1 MAETE
6 SKPQVAEEV
15 QVPQEDCDAEMSA
28 IDHLEEFRRRIIISL
43 VAVVIASSICYCW
56 AEDMVAFLTKDAG
69 RLYYMNPAEAFFSYL
84 KVSVFG
90 GFLLSIPILVHQF
103 WAFVVPAL
111 TNQEKKTFD
120 IIVPASV
127 VLFFLGLMFSYF
139 WVFPTAVAFFMGF
152 STDSL
157 MPMFSVGQYLS
168 FVISF
173 VLPFGFVFELPM
185 IVLVLAKMGFL
196 TSEFLRRKRKIVLV
210 GAFVVGAVISPT
222 PDIFSQCM
230 IAIPMILLYE
240 ASIMLVQIFLKK

>member
-1 MAETE
+1 MAEME
-6 SKPQVAEEV
+6 SRPQVVDESHEAEESHD
-15 QVPQEDCDAEMSA
+15 EEMSA

-43 VAVVIASSICYCW
+43 VAVMIASCVCYAW
-56 AEDMVAFLTKDAG
+56 AEEMIAFLTKDAG
-69 RLYYMNPAEAFFSYL
+69 KLYYMSPAEAFFTYL

-90 GFLLSIPILVHQF
+90 GFLISIPVLVHQF

-111 TNQEKKTFD
+111 TNKEKKTFD
-120 IIVPASV
+120 IIVPVSV
-127 VLFFLGLMFSYF
+127 VLFFVGIAFSYF
-139 WVFPTAVAFFMGF
+139 LVFPTAVAFFMGF

-196 TSEFLRRKRKIVLV
+196 TSEFLRSKRKIVLV

>member
-6 SKPQVAEEV
+6 SNLPAEEK
-15 QVPQEDCDAEMSA
+15 ESKASHDEEMSA

-43 VAVVIASSICYCW
+43 VTVMIAAAVCYSW
-56 AEDMVAFLTKDAG
+56 AEEMVAFLTQDAG
-69 RLYYMNPAEAFFSYL
+69 KLYYMNPAEAFFTYL

-90 GFLLSIPILVHQF
+90 GFLISIPVLVHQF

-111 TNQEKKTFD
+111 TNKEKKTFD

-127 VLFFLGLMFSYF
+127 VLFFVGLAFSYF
-139 WVFPTAVAFFMGF
+139 LVLPTAVAFFMGF

-196 TSEFLRRKRKIVLV
+196 SSEFLRSKRKIVIV
-210 GAFVVGAVISPT
+210 GSFVVGAVISPT

-230 IAIPMILLYE
+230 IAIPMLLLYE
-240 ASIMLVQIFLKK
+240 ASIMMVQIFLKK

>member
-1 MAETE
+1 MAESE
-6 SKPQVAEEV
+6 SKPQVTDETHAVESQDEE
-15 QVPQEDCDAEMSA
+15 MTA
-28 IDHLEEFRRRIIISL
+28 IDHLEEFRRRIIISI
-43 VAVVIASSICYCW
+43 VTVMITSCICYSW
-56 AEDMVAFLTKDAG
+56 AEEMVAFLTRDAG
-69 RLYYMNPAEAFFSYL
+69 KLYYMNPAEAFFTYL
-84 KVSVFG
+84 KVSVCG
-90 GFLLSIPILVHQF
+90 GFLVSIPVLVHQF

-111 TNQEKKTFD
+111 TNKEKKTFD

-127 VLFFLGLMFSYF
+127 ALFFLGLAFSYF
-139 WVFPTAVAFFMGF
+139 LVLPTAVAFFMGF

-196 TSEFLRRKRKIVLV
+196 TSEFLRNKRRIVIV
-210 GAFVVGAVISPT
+210 GSFVVGAVISPT

-240 ASIMLVQIFLKK
+240 ASIWLVQVFLKK